1 MQNTH
6 NFLTPILQGFATLKF
21 LIKSKMLRFKTKI
34 KFFQNFFKILQI
46 YTSLAEFL
54 RKFVKISLNFTEFD
68 EQNEQKRAKRR
79 KRKRAKNQKAEF
91 LKKFLNIYIKFKET
105 YLKRQE
111 FKVLF
116 RDKSQKIQIF
126 RQIHKKF
133 KKI

>member
-1 MQNTH
+1 
-6 NFLTPILQGFATLKF
+6 
-21 LIKSKMLRFKTKI
+21 MLRFKTKI

-68 EQNEQKRAKRR
+68 ERKRAKRR
-79 KRKRAKNQKAEF
+79 KRKQAKNQKAEF

-116 RDKSQKIQIF
+116 RNKSQKIQIF